1 MHMPHMYISMCVHT
15 YMHACMAHAHAR
27 IQVRL
32 DLLHAYRY
40 DWTFCTH
47 TVRLDLL
54 HAYRYDWTFC
64 DFIRNYKK
72 PEYRNMLY
80 VVSPLSERGVSLRN
94 HLSLPEILRCEEIYS
109 SVYEARPWTSDH
121 DHDHDHDPKP
131 QAEPEPSR

>member
-27 IQVRL
+27 IQ
-32 DLLHAYRY
+32 
-40 DWTFCTH
+40 
-47 TVRLDLL
+47 VRLDLL